1 MKEYPELPRETVEAL
16 GVGTSYYFAGEEGKP
31 VVVLLHGMSTSADS
45 FREVM
50 HELSGSY
57 RLIAPDIPGFG
68 FSDNTAPYTM
78 PHLVEWLAAFI
89 DELALPPAHFV
100 GHSFGGILAPA
111 YAISYPTDVLNHIWI
126 APALLSPV
134 NYPEWVRNLS
144 KSDFSEKVLGLGVH
158 ASRLMLQRQI
168 KAAFHAP
175 DTLPDSL
182 WERRT
187 EDYHRSRASASVL
200 RASALTDLRGD
211 LPKIDGRVCLIWGRN
226 DTVVDPAGAETLA
239 NLLSH
244 SEIHLIEECS
254 HAPQLEHLDKVVTIM
269 RDFLNG

>member
-1 MKEYPELPRETVEAL
+1 MMKEYPELPRATVEAL
-16 GVGTSYYFAGEEGKP
+16 GIETSYYHAGASNAP
-31 VVVLLHGMSTSADS
+31 TVILLHGMSTSADS

-50 HELSGSY
+50 HELSDSL

-68 FSDNTAPYTM
+68 HSENTTPYTM
-78 PHLVEWLAAFI
+78 PHLVEWLATFI

-100 GHSFGGILAPA
+100 GHSFGGILGPA
-111 YAISYPTDVLNHIWI
+111 YALSYPSDVLSHIWL
-126 APALLSPV
+126 APALLTPG

-144 KSDFSEKVLGLGVH
+144 KSSVSEKVLGLGVQ

-175 DTLPDSL
+175 DKLPESL

-187 EDYHRSRASASVL
+187 EDYFRSRASAAVL
-200 RASALTDLRGD
+200 RASAMTDLRPD
-211 LPKIDGRVCLIWGRN
+211 IHKLTQPVCLIWGRN

-239 NLLSH
+239 TLLPQ
-244 SEIHLIEECS
+244 SETHLIDECS
-254 HAPQLEHLDKVVTIM
+254 HAPQLEHLDEVVAIM
-269 RDFLNG
+269 RRFLS